1 MEVLKQAYDKAKE
14 SAVLFNKI
22 KNGGLSISEYSNE
35 KLFDDINKQVDI
47 VLSELVETIDA
58 TEINLTEELDGY
70 GDSIYTLAYLD
81 ELVNE
86 FNSRE
91 LQDDEVG
98 GAIKKKRLG
107 YALNIG
113 NLVCKEI
120 QRYPEIVA
128 EATDRI
134 IDNNNLKFTKDSE
147 EFAAWKSTF
156 NRKTV
161 EVDGEYY
168 YFLADNN
175 FKVRKKEN
183 FEKVILDDLVE
194 KMVEKDNVKT

>member
-22 KNGGLSISEYSNE
+22 AHGKSVKEYSNKE
-35 KLFDDINKQVDI
+35 LFDAINLQVDI
-47 VLSELVETIDA
+47 TLEELIETVTH
-58 TEINLTEELDGY
+58 TEKDLTEELDGY

-91 LQDDEVG
+91 LQDDEVN

-120 QRYPEIVA
+120 QHYPEIVA

-147 EFAAWKSTF
+147 DFANWESSF

-168 YFLADNN
+168 YLLVDNKG
-175 FKVRKKEN
+175 KVRKREG
-183 FEKVILDDLVE
+183 FPKVDLGDLAE
-194 KMVEKDNVKT
+194 KMVEKDNG

>member
-58 TEINLTEELDGY
+58 TDVNLIEELDGY
-70 GDSIYTLAYLD
+70 GDSIYTLTYLD
-81 ELVNE
+81 ELANE
-86 FNSRE
+86 FNSRK

-120 QRYPEIVA
+120 QHYPEIVA

-134 IDNNNLKFTKDSE
+134 IDNNNLKFTKYIE
-147 EFAAWKSTF
+147 EFATWESTF

-175 FKVRKKEN
+175 SKVRKKEN
-183 FEKVILDDLVE
+183 FEAVVLDDLVE

>member
-1 MEVLKQAYDKAKE
+1 MEVLKQAYDKAKD

-22 KNGGLSISEYSNE
+22 AHGKSVKGYSNKE
-35 KLFDDINKQVDI
+35 LFDAINLQVDI
-47 VLSELVETIDA
+47 TLEELIETVTH
-58 TEINLTEELDGY
+58 TEKDLTEELDGY

-91 LQDDEVG
+91 LQDEEVG

-128 EATDRI
+128 EATNRI

-147 EFAAWKSTF
+147 EFATWKSTF

-168 YFLADNN
+168 YFLSDNN
-175 FKVRKKEN
+175 HKVRKKEN
-183 FEKVILDDLVE
+183 FETVVLDDLVE

>member
-1 MEVLKQAYDKAKE
+1 MEVLKQAYDKAKD
-14 SAVLFNKI
+14 SALLFNKI
-22 KNGGLSISEYSNE
+22 AHGKSIKEYSNKE
-35 KLFDDINKQVDI
+35 LFDAINLQVDI
-47 VLSELVETIDA
+47 TLEELIETVTH
-58 TEINLTEELDGY
+58 TEKDLTEELDGY

-120 QRYPEIVA
+120 QHYPEIVA
-128 EATDRI
+128 EATDCI

-147 EFAAWKSTF
+147 EFVTWKSIF
-156 NRKTV
+156 NRITV

-168 YFLADNN
+168 YFLADNTS
-175 FKVRKKEN
+175 KVRKKEG
-183 FEKVILDDLVE
+183 FETVVLDDLVE

>member
-1 MEVLKQAYDKAKE
+1 MEVLKQAYDKAKD

-58 TEINLTEELDGY
+58 TDVNLIEELDGY

-147 EFAAWKSTF
+147 EFATWKSTF

-175 FKVRKKEN
+175 LKVRKKEN

>member
-1 MEVLKQAYDKAKE
+1 MEVLKQAYEKAKD

-22 KNGGLSISEYSNE
+22 AHGKSVKEYSNKE
-35 KLFDDINKQVDI
+35 LFDAINLQVDI
-47 VLSELVETIDA
+47 TLEELVETVTN
-58 TEINLTEELDGY
+58 TEKDLTEELDGY

-91 LQDDEVG
+91 LQDDEVN

-120 QRYPEIVA
+120 QHHPASLSRSFPFCEPSCCCQLRSSNTHHQPQQSY
-128 EATDRI
+128 D
-134 IDNNNLKFTKDSE
+134 
-147 EFAAWKSTF
+147 
-156 NRKTV
+156 
-161 EVDGEYY
+161 
-168 YFLADNN
+168 
-175 FKVRKKEN
+175 
-183 FEKVILDDLVE
+183 
-194 KMVEKDNVKT
+194 

>member
-1 MEVLKQAYDKAKE
+1 MEVLKQAYDKAKD
-14 SAVLFNKI
+14 SALLFNKI
-22 KNGGLSISEYSNE
+22 AHGKNAKEYSNKE
-35 KLFDDINKQVDI
+35 LFDAINRQVDI
-47 VLSELVETIDA
+47 TIDELIETVTH
-58 TEINLTEELDGY
+58 TEKDLTEELDGY
-70 GDSIYTLAYLD
+70 ADSIYILSYLD

-91 LQDDEVG
+91 LQDEEVN

-120 QRYPEIVA
+120 QHYPEIVA
-128 EATDRI
+128 EAVDRI

-147 EFAAWKSTF
+147 EFATWKSTF

-175 FKVRKKEN
+175 HKVRKKEN

-194 KMVEKDNVKT
+194 KMVEKDNV

>member
-1 MEVLKQAYDKAKE
+1 MEVLKQAYEKAKD

-22 KNGGLSISEYSNE
+22 AHGKSVEEYSNKE
-35 KLFDDINKQVDI
+35 LFDAINLQVDI
-47 VLSELVETIDA
+47 TLEELIETVTH
-58 TEINLTEELDGY
+58 TEKDLTEELDGY

-91 LQDDEVG
+91 IQDEEVG

-120 QRYPEIVA
+120 QHYPEIVA

-147 EFAAWKSTF
+147 DFANWESSFT
-156 NRKTV
+156 RKTV
-161 EVDGEYY
+161 EVDGECYY
-168 YFLADNN
+168 LLVDKNG
-175 FKVRKKEN
+175 KVRKKEN
-183 FEKVILDDLVE
+183 FNKVVLDDLVE

>member
-1 MEVLKQAYDKAKE
+1 M
-14 SAVLFNKI
+14 
-22 KNGGLSISEYSNE
+22 
-35 KLFDDINKQVDI
+35 
-47 VLSELVETIDA
+47 
-58 TEINLTEELDGY
+58 
-70 GDSIYTLAYLD
+70 
-81 ELVNE
+81 VNE

-91 LQDDEVG
+91 LQDDEVS

-120 QRYPEIVA
+120 QHYPEIVA

-147 EFAAWKSTF
+147 EFATWKSAF

-175 FKVRKKEN
+175 AKVRKKEN
-183 FEKVILDDLVE
+183 FETVVLDDLVE
-194 KMVEKDNVKT
+194 KMVEKDNV

>member
-1 MEVLKQAYDKAKE
+1 MEILKQAYDKAKD

-22 KNGGLSISEYSNE
+22 AHGKSVKEYSNKE
-35 KLFDDINKQVDI
+35 LFDAINLQVDI
-47 VLSELVETIDA
+47 TLEELIETVTH
-58 TEINLTEELDGY
+58 TEKDLTEELDGY

-91 LQDDEVG
+91 LQDSEVNG
-98 GAIKKKRLG
+98 TIKKKRLG

-120 QRYPEIVA
+120 QQYSEVVA

-147 EFAAWKSTF
+147 EFANWESSFT
-156 NRKTV
+156 RKTV

-168 YFLADNN
+168 YLLVDKNG
-175 FKVRKKEN
+175 KVRKKNN
-183 FEKVILDDLVE
+183 FEKVDLSDLVE

>member
-1 MEVLKQAYDKAKE
+1 M
-14 SAVLFNKI
+14 
-22 KNGGLSISEYSNE
+22 
-35 KLFDDINKQVDI
+35 
-47 VLSELVETIDA
+47 
-58 TEINLTEELDGY
+58 
-70 GDSIYTLAYLD
+70 
-81 ELVNE
+81 VNE

-91 LQDDEVG
+91 LQDDEVN

-120 QRYPEIVA
+120 QHYPEIVA

-134 IDNNNLKFTKDSE
+134 INNNNLKFTKDSD
-147 EFAAWKSTF
+147 EFATWKSTF

-175 FKVRKKEN
+175 CKVRKKES
-183 FEKVILDDLVE
+183 FEKVILDDLVG
-194 KMVEKDNVKT
+194 KMVEVNNEQ

>member
-1 MEVLKQAYDKAKE
+1 MEVLKQAYDKAKD

-22 KNGGLSISEYSNE
+22 AHGKSVKEYSNKE
-35 KLFDDINKQVDI
+35 LFDAINLQVDI
-47 VLSELVETIDA
+47 TLEELIETVTH
-58 TEINLTEELDGY
+58 TEKDLTEELDGY

-91 LQDDEVG
+91 IQDEEVG

-147 EFAAWKSTF
+147 DFANWESSF

-168 YFLADNN
+168 YLLVDKNG
-175 FKVRKKEN
+175 KVRKKEN
-183 FEKVILDDLVE
+183 FNKVVLDDLVE